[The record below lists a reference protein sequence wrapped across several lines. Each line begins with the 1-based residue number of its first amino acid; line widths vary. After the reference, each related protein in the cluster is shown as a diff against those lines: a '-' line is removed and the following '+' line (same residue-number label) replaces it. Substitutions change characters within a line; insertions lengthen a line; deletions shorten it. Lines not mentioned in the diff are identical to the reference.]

1 MELRIITCREY
12 REKQQYVQK
21 NQYILLS
28 LVVSG
33 VEHMN
38 ILTPSGAPAG
48 SADNLSIVLIPPGFQ
63 LDFEFNAQREN
74 YTALFHLDSL
84 TWNPVSRK
92 IELKQRDQI
101 IELGPVAAIPHDRV
115 KQLKEQFERIC
126 VLSQSTI
133 PADNGIAELLLT
145 GVLAEYAEIFRRDS
159 GQDVPELVAQL
170 KNAIDTDTGFRFSM
184 KEIMADFPFTEYHLR
199 KLFRKYYQTHPEEYR
214 ARLRLKRIQELMLD
228 PGLSLKEIAD
238 AVGMNHVTHLNLFI
252 RKRCGLTPVQMRR
265 SLRN

>member
-28 LVVSG
+28 LNVSG
-33 VEHMN
+33 VERMD
-38 ILTPSGAPAG
+38 ILTPDGASAG
-48 SADNLSIVLIPPGFQ
+48 NAGNLSMILIPPEFQ
-63 LDFEFNAQREN
+63 LDFAFNGKREN
-74 YTALFHLDSL
+74 YAALFCLDSL
-84 TWNPVSRK
+84 TWNAVSRK
-92 IELKQRDQI
+92 IELKQQNQI
-101 IELGPVAAIPHDRV
+101 IELGPYVPVPPNRMN
-115 KQLKEQFERIC
+115 QLKEQFERVC
-126 VLSQSTI
+126 VLSQSAI
-133 PADNGIAELLLT
+133 PADNGLAELFLT
-145 GVLAEYAEIFRRDS
+145 GILAEYAEIFRRDS
-159 GQDVPELVAQL
+159 GQDVPVPVKHL
-170 KNAIDTDTGFRFSM
+170 KKAIDADTGFRRTM

-214 ARLRLKRIQELMLD
+214 SRLRLKRIQELMLD
-228 PGLSLKEIAD
+228 PSLSLKEIAD

>member
-1 MELRIITCREY
+1 MELRIMSGRAY
-12 REKQQYVQK
+12 RTKERYVQVSRTT
-21 NQYILLS
+21 LLS

-38 ILTPSGAPAG
+38 ILTPDGAPAG
-48 SADNLSIVLIPPGFQ
+48 SADNLSMILLPPGFQ

-84 TWNPVSRK
+84 NWNPVSRK
-92 IELKQRDQI
+92 IELKQRDQT
-101 IELGPVAAIPHDRV
+101 IELGPVAAVPHDRI

-126 VLSQSTI
+126 RLAASTI

-145 GVLAEYAEIFRRDS
+145 GVLAEYAEIFRRNSD
-159 GQDVPELVAQL
+159 QDVPVLVGQL
-170 KNAIDTDTGFRFSM
+170 KNAIDADTVFRFSM

-228 PGLSLKEIAD
+228 PRLTLKEIAD

-252 RKRCGLTPVQMRR
+252 RKRCGLTPNQLRR

>member
-1 MELRIITCREY
+1 MNSRVY
-12 REKQQYVQK
+12 RKKQQNVQK
-21 NQYILLS
+21 NQCSLLS
-28 LVVSG
+28 LNVSG
-33 VEHMN
+33 VEHMD
-38 ILTPSGAPAG
+38 ILTPDGVSAG
-48 SADNLSIVLIPPGFQ
+48 SAGNFSMILIPPGFQ

-74 YTALFHLDSL
+74 YAALFYLDKL
-84 TWNPVSRK
+84 TWNAVSRK

-101 IELGPVAAIPHDRV
+101 IELGPVAAVPHGRV
-115 KQLKEQFERIC
+115 KQLKEQFERIS
-126 VLSQSTI
+126 VLSQSAI
-133 PADNGIAELLLT
+133 PADNGIAELLLA

-159 GQDVPELVAQL
+159 GQDVPELVGQL
-170 KNAIDTDTGFRFSM
+170 KNAIDADTGFRFSM

-214 ARLRLKRIQELMLD
+214 SRLRLKRIQELMLD

>member
-1 MELRIITCREY
+1 MNIQIIQCLAY
-12 REKQQYVQK
+12 REKERFVQK
-21 NQYILLS
+21 SNFILLC
-28 LVVSG
+28 LIVSG
-33 VEHMN
+33 VEYMN
-38 ILTPSGAPAG
+38 ILAPDGSPAG
-48 SADNLSIVLIPPGFQ
+48 SAGNLSMVLIPPGFQ

-74 YTALFHLDSL
+74 YTALFYLDSL
-84 TWNPVSRK
+84 NWNPVSRK

-126 VLSQSTI
+126 DLSQSTI
-133 PADNGIAELLLT
+133 PADNGIAELLLA

-159 GQDVPELVAQL
+159 DREVPILVGQL
-170 KNAIDTDTGFRFSM
+170 KNVIDADTGFLHTM
-184 KEIMADFPFTEYHLR
+184 KEIMAEFPFTEYHLR

-228 PGLSLKEIAD
+228 PRLTLKEIAD

-252 RKRCGLTPVQMRR
+252 RKRCGLTPIQLRR